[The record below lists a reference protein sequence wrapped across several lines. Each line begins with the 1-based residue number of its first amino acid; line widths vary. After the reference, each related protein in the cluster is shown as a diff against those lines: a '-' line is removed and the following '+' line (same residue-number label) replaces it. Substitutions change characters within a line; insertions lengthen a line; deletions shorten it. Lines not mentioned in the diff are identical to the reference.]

1 MNADENRLYQRMAA
15 LLDED
20 DTFINIPGMY
30 PHITV
35 LLYLGNVETEGWL
48 AQIKIAKIKILQ
60 L

>member
-30 PHITV
+30 PNVIV
-35 LLYLGNVETEGWL
+35 CQYVGNLEAVVRPKSKLE
-48 AQIKIAKIKILQ
+48 LQ
-60 L
+60 